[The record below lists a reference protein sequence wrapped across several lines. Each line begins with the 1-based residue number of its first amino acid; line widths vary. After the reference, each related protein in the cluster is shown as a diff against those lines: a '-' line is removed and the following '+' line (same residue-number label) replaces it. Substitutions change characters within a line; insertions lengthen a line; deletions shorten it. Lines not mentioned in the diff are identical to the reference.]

1 MKLHRGA
8 PLLAMLLLAAFL
20 LLTACE
26 SLQPQPAEEVPVET
40 IDGVTG
46 EADPAASTPV
56 ALHPVD
62 VGEDVTLTEALTGRK
77 STRDYDTTP
86 LALADLTQLL
96 WAAQGDGTDAV
107 ATATRTAPSAGAT
120 HPLELFVVA
129 GAVEGLA
136 AGVYHYHYVAQE
148 LVLQTAGDI
157 RKELA
162 RAALGQEMIA
172 RAPAVIII
180 AAEFQRT
187 TQQYGARGDIYVY
200 MESGSVAQN
209 IALQAAALG
218 IGNVVVGAFHD
229 DEIDRVL
236 QIDAV
241 PLLIIPVGYP
251 VD

>member
-1 MKLHRGA
+1 MKNHRDA
-8 PLLAMLLLAAFL
+8 SILAMILLTAFL
-20 LLTACE
+20 LSACE
-26 SLQPQPAEEVPVET
+26 SLQPRPAEEEPVET

-46 EADPAASTPV
+46 EADPAVTTPV
-56 ALHPVD
+56 TLHPED

-77 STRDYDTTP
+77 STRNYDTIP
-86 LALADLTQLL
+86 LALADLTELL

-129 GAVEGLA
+129 GEVEGLA
-136 AGVYHYHYVAQE
+136 AGVYHYQFLAQE
-148 LVLQTAGDI
+148 LVLQTEGDI

-162 RAALGQEMIA
+162 QAALGQEMIA

-187 TQQYGARGDIYVY
+187 TQRYGARGDTYVY
-200 MESGSVAQN
+200 MESGGVAQN

-229 DEIDRVL
+229 EEIARVL
-236 QIDAV
+236 QIDTV